1 MNDILFDPR
10 AVERHAAS
18 AAVPVVA
25 HQLEHYDGT
34 VSCWACG
41 RTWDAPGTCR
51 ATRTGQRGDHDGRE
65 CSHFDQPEMTGCDRR
80 MLTAE
85 AAAELDA
92 EASR

>member
-1 MNDILFDPR
+1 
-10 AVERHAAS
+10 VS
-18 AAVPVVA
+18 T

-41 RTWDAPGTCR
+41 RIWDAPGTCP
-51 ATRTGQRGDHDGRE
+51 ATKAGQRGDHDQRT
-65 CSHFDQPEMTGCDRR
+65 CSHYDQPEMTACDRR

-92 EASR
+92 EASQ